1 MVTIKAKDFE
11 YDGKNLSDFGFII
24 CNFGSKGLE
33 TISNGGQSTFNT
45 VSTLDGKKHRKV
57 SVKYEDCAEDVIQ
70 ICKTPCY
77 GNVMEISDI
86 EFREMTRWL
95 GRNKFLK
102 FKKLEQAYI
111 DLYFEVRFKIS
122 KIEIDGILYGLELEV
137 ESNAPFARKEA
148 KIITIKNTTQNG
160 IHSINDTSC
169 EEGHTYPYTEIT
181 IGDIDDLP
189 NEEKYL
195 RIYNAREDRE
205 TYINGVSTG
214 EVITMDYPIITSSLP
229 SHNIQN
235 DFNYTFF
242 RVANTYENSRND
254 LTISIPCTIKMK
266 YSPIVKVGL

>member
-1 MVTIKAKDFE
+1 MKAKDFE
-11 YDGKNLSDFGFII
+11 FDGKNLSDFGFII

-45 VSTLDGKKHRKV
+45 VSTLDGKKHKKV

-122 KIEIDGILYGLELEV
+122 KIEIDGVLYGLELEV
-137 ESNAPFARKEA
+137 ESNTPFARKEA
-148 KIITIKNTTQNG
+148 KIITIKNLEQNG
-160 IHSINDTSC
+160 QHSINDTSY
-169 EEGHTYPYTEIT
+169 EEGYIYPYTEIIIT
-181 IGDIDDLP
+181 ESGDLNIH
-189 NEEKYL
+189 
-195 RIYNAREDRE
+195 NAREDRN
-205 TYINGVSTG
+205 TYIANCVAG
-214 EVITMDYPIITSSLP
+214 EVIIMDYPIITSSLS

-242 RVANTYENSRND
+242 RLANTYENSRND
-254 LTISIPCTIKMK
+254 LTISIPCTMKIK